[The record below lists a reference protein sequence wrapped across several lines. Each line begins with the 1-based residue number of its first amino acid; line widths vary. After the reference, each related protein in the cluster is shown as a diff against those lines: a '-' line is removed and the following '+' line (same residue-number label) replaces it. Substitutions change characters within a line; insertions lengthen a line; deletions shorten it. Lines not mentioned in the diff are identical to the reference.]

1 MKPAIILASTSAARI
16 AMLTAAGLTFE
27 PEAPGVD
34 EAGPKAR
41 LLSEGA
47 TPIKVA
53 QMLAAMKA
61 LEVSRRRQGLVIGA
75 DQTLDLDGELF
86 DKAGSV
92 EELRGH
98 LYALRGR
105 RHLLHSAVVVAKD
118 GVPLWRATD
127 TAALSM
133 RVFSE
138 AFLEGYL
145 ERNGERMLASVGG
158 YQLEGEGVQLFDEV
172 KGDAFTILGLPL
184 IPLLEFLRKRGAI
197 AT

>member
-1 MKPAIILASTSAARI
+1 VKAKIVLASTSAARI
-16 AMLTAAGLTFE
+16 AMLTAAGLAFDV
-27 PEAPGVD
+27 EAPDVD

-41 LLSEGA
+41 LRGEGA
-47 TPIKVA
+47 TPMKVA

-61 LEVSRRRQGLVIGA
+61 LAVSKRRKALVIGA
-75 DQTLDLDGELF
+75 DQTLDLDGELI
-86 DKAGSV
+86 DKAASV
-92 EELRGH
+92 DELRRH

-105 RHLLHSAVVVAKD
+105 RHLLHSSVVVAKD
-118 GVPLWRATD
+118 GVPLWRVTD

-138 AFLEGYL
+138 AFLDGYL
-145 ERNGERMLASVGG
+145 ERNGERMLSSVGG

-197 AT
+197 AA

>member
-1 MKPAIILASTSAARI
+1 MTVTIILASTSAARI
-16 AMLTAAGLTFE
+16 AMLTAAGLQFE
-27 PEAPGVD
+27 AEAPGVD
-34 EAGPKAR
+34 EGAPKAK

-61 LEVSRRRQGLVIGA
+61 LAVSKRRPGLVIGA
-75 DQTLDLDGELF
+75 DQTLALDGQLI

-92 EELRGH
+92 EEMRQH

-105 RHLLHSAVVVAKD
+105 RHLLHSAVVAAKD
-118 GVPLWRATD
+118 GAPIWRVTD

-138 AFLEGYL
+138 AFLDGYL
-145 ERNGERMLASVGG
+145 ARNAEKVLSSVGG
-158 YQLEGEGVQLFDEV
+158 YQLEGEGVQPFDEV
-172 KGDAFTILGLPL
+172 KGDALTILGLPL
-184 IPLLEFLRKRGAI
+184 VPLLEFLRKRGAI
-197 AT
+197 AA